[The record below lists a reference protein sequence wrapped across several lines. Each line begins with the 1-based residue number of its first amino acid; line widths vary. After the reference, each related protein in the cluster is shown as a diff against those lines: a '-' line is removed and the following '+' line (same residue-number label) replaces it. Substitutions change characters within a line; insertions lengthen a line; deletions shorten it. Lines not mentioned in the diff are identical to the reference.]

1 MGGREGRGVSLFG
14 SMYADGSDTP
24 FPSLPPSLPPYLPR
38 QTGTQTAV
46 VEAAVM
52 LEAGWEDA
60 MDEVWVVAV
69 DPEVAK

>member
-1 MGGREGRGVSLFG
+1 MPSTDDGRL
-14 SMYADGSDTP
+14 TP
-24 FPSLPPSLPPYLPR
+24 DSFVHVHACIR
-38 QTGTQTAV
+38 ATQTGAATAV

-69 DPEVAK
+69 EPEVAR